1 MSGWIKLHRSIL
13 EWEWY
18 SDKNTKSVF
27 IHLLLTA
34 NIENKKWHGIEILR
48 GQSFTSIQSLSKDLK
63 LTIKQTRNC
72 LTKLKSS
79 GEIGIQGASNGTMI
93 TICNYESYQDI
104 EKQNGKQTG
113 KQRANKGQLLKKDK
127 EEKKEYISPSDLF
140 FSDIE
145 KVLLNDEKMI
155 IFKQW
160 ANEII
165 SKCSRIWE
173 MPKPITSF
181 EFYQLI
187 NSFGKDMVFNKL
199 LALSN
204 RTDLVKRHSAYLTV
218 LNWCEKD
225 RKDAK

>member
-48 GQSFTSIQSLSKDLK
+48 GQLFTSIQSLSNNLK
-63 LTIKQTRNC
+63 LTSKQTRNC

-79 GEIGIQGASNGTMI
+79 GEIGIQGANNGTMI

-104 EKQNGKQTG
+104 EKQKGKQAG

>member
-63 LTIKQTRNC
+63 LTSKQTRNC

-104 EKQNGKQTG
+104 EKQKVKQTD
-113 KQRANKGQLLKKDK
+113 KQGANKGQLLKKDK

-145 KVLLNDEKMI
+145 KVLLNDEKMK
-155 IFKQW
+155 IFRQW
-160 ANEII
+160 SNEII

-225 RKDAK
+225 RKDQK